1 MKAIR
6 VIGSSS
12 LNINIGAKM
21 PTYDYKDKATLESLK
36 AEGKTIAQMAKACGC
51 SVPTMSNWLKKHGL
65 AKARG
70 PRKGSKAAAAAAP
83 AAGTAGKTRGKGRG
97 RGRAA
102 AATTRSGRRGRA
114 SGGIADIEAGLGMLR
129 NAPAGM
135 DSYKD
140 AIKQDLVRMIQAL

>member
-70 PRKGSKAAAAAAP
+70 PRKGSKAAAG
-83 AAGTAGKTRGKGRG
+83 AAGKAKGKGRG

-102 AATTRSGRRGRA
+102 AASARSGRRGRA
-114 SGGIADIEAGLGMLR
+114 SGGIADIEAALGMLR

>member
-1 MKAIR
+1 
-6 VIGSSS
+6 
-12 LNINIGAKM
+12 M

-65 AKARG
+65 AKTRG
-70 PRKGSKAAAAAAP
+70 PRKGAKSGA
-83 AAGTAGKTRGKGRG
+83 GKGRG
-97 RGRAA
+97 RGAA
-102 AATTRSGRRGRA
+102 AKTGRRGARGGGA
-114 SGGIADIEAGLGMLR
+114 REGGAAGGIGEIEAAIAMLR

-135 DSYKD
+135 GNYKD